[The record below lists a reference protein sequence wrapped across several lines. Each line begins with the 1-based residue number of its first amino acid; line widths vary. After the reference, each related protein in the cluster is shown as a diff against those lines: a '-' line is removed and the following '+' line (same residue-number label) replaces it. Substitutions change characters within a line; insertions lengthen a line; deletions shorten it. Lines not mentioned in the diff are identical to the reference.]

1 MTMKKEYISPE
12 VEVIDIAIKCTILI
26 GSEIGDGDANVGE
39 GEQDEFDSRYNYPDN
54 SRPGSG
60 NVWDQGW

>member
-1 MTMKKEYISPE
+1 MKKEYISPE
-12 VEVIDIAIKCTILI
+12 VEIIEVGLHGTLMSPSV
-26 GSEIGDGDANVGE
+26 SETDPDKPL
-39 GEQDEFDSRYNYPDN
+39 DSRDDYDDSTP